1 MDDFECGTRPAG
13 PDAVVLAPGRGFGHP
28 GTGWR
33 AWPGHFGRHGAV
45 AGPPAG
51 GRRGHPYCG
60 PRGGGGRTVHGAGPL
75 GEGLGQRGGYRCPWA
90 GRQRQWQESL
100 FSGALLSS
108 AIPSKTA
115 SKLLTMACEA
125 PACPRD
131 TAGTA
136 RRFERL
142 RGLVGARPLP
152 THEQADGPRSST
164 GRASPK
170 STRTGASAAE
180 LGDAG
185 PSSDS
190 LSLGI

>member
-1 MDDFECGTRPAG
+1 MRNTPCRPRRGGFGARPGVRAPGDGLTRVAGSYWPPRCCCWPTGGGAQGPSILRAAGRWRSPRARRWPLRGGPWPAG
-13 PDAVVLAPGRGFGHP
+13 WLPVPVG
-28 GTGWR
+28 
-33 AWPGHFGRHGAV
+33 GAAA
-45 AGPPAG
+45 AGA
-51 GRRGHPYCG
+51 RIY
-60 PRGGGGRTVHGAGPL
+60 
-75 GEGLGQRGGYRCPWA
+75 
-90 GRQRQWQESL
+90 
-100 FSGALLSS
+100 FLS
-108 AIPSKTA
+108 ADDHVIIPSKTA